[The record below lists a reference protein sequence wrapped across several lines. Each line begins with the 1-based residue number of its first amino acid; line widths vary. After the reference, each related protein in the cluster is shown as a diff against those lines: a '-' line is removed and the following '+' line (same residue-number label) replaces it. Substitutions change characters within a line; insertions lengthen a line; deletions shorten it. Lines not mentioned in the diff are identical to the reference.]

1 MTYHLALPDKRS
13 CNIAGK
19 AIQTWKDHVVGV
31 MSGTVVTFPIH
42 LWRQAVLQTELQ
54 LLLLRQANVHPA
66 ISAFTY
72 VYGPHDYNVEPFVP
86 IGMETLVHDKPRLRK
101 TFAEHCSKV
110 HVLVTSFEHY
120 RAWIMWMKE
129 MKTTRI
135 SGIVFHKHK
144 YITNPDVAP

>member
-31 MSGTVVTFPIH
+31 MNGTVVTFPIH

-86 IGMETLVHDKPRLRK
+86 IGMETLVHDKPRRRK
-101 TFAEHCSKV
+101 TFTKHCSKGY
-110 HVLVTSFEHY
+110 VLGTSFEDY
-120 RAWIMWMKE
+120 LSWIMCMKE
-129 MKTTRI
+129 TKSTQV
-135 SGIVFHKHK
+135 SGKVFINKNTSQ
-144 YITNPDVAP
+144 ILT